1 MKRVQI
7 RQKGERRISAALRI
21 MFVVLLLAAQVAVV
35 ILISHV
41 LKQYVAIGYGV
52 LQIISVFLAIHIY
65 NEPGE
70 LSYKLIWFILFLL
83 APAVGLILW
92 FLWGGAA
99 QKRHLPEQ
107 ERRIADEPE
116 SVRARSEIA
125 LDKLTRQLPAWSRTA
140 NFLSRRGFRL
150 YQNTKVTYFA
160 EGAPLL
166 RDIIDRAGKAERFIF
181 LEYFILAEG
190 KLWDEL
196 ERILCAKARAGV
208 EVKIIFDDFGNIKR
222 FSGETIDSLREA
234 GVEVFIFNP
243 VHEYVNRLSF
253 NYRDHRKIACIDGD
267 AAYTGGA
274 NIADEYANIIERYG
288 YWKDGGVRLEGEGVW
303 GLTRSFIQMCVNI
316 GGVMHN
322 EHDYYRPHTP
332 VKSDGFCQ
340 PFVDGPQNN
349 PDNPAEDTFLQ
360 MISTARRFLYIT
372 TPYFIPDE
380 SLMRA
385 LCIAG
390 DGGVDVRL
398 MLPGKPDHWYA
409 DCVAESYFG
418 ELIVHGV
425 KVYRYTP
432 GMLHAKSVMVDRE
445 AAFVGSV
452 NMDYRSFELDY
463 ECGVMVYGAPMIESL
478 LEDMDSIVDQSR
490 LVTAEEWQHRSLLRR
505 VLEPVLRLFAIWM

>member
-21 MFVVLLLAAQVAVV
+21 MFVVLLLAVQVAVV
-35 ILISHV
+35 VLISHA
-41 LKQYVAIGYGV
+41 LRQYVAIGYAA
-52 LQIISVFLAIHIY
+52 LQIISVLLAIHIY

-70 LSYKLIWFILFLL
+70 LSYKLIWFILLLL
-83 APAVGLILW
+83 APVTGLILW

-99 QKRHLPEQ
+99 QKRRLPRAAQ
-107 ERRIADEPE
+107 RAADEPE
-116 SVRARSEIA
+116 SVRARCEIA
-125 LDKLTRQLPAWSRTA
+125 MDKLTRQMPAWSRTA
-140 NFLSRRGFRL
+140 SFLSHRGFCL
-150 YQNTKVTYFA
+150 YQNTKVTYFPD
-160 EGAPLL
+160 GAPLL
-166 RDIIDRAGKAERFIF
+166 RDLIDRVARAERFIF

-196 ERILCAKARAGV
+196 EAILCAKARAGV

-222 FSGETIDSLREA
+222 FSGETIDSLRAA

-267 AAYTGGA
+267 VAYTGGV

-288 YWKDGGVRLEGEGVW
+288 YWKDSGVRLEGEGAW
-303 GLTRSFIQMCVNI
+303 GLTQRFIRMCVTI
-316 GGVMHN
+316 GGVMHD

-332 VKSDGFCQ
+332 VKSDGYCQ

-349 PDNPAEDTFLQ
+349 PDNPAEDVFLQ

-418 ELIVHGV
+418 ELIAHGV

-478 LEDMDSIVDQSR
+478 LEDMDAIVEQSH
-490 LVTAEEWQHRSLLRR
+490 LVTAEEWEKRSVLRR
-505 VLEPVLRLFAIWM
+505 VFEPLLRLFAIWM

>member
-21 MFVVLLLAAQVAVV
+21 MFVVLLLAVQVAVV
-35 ILISHV
+35 VLISHA
-41 LKQYVAIGYGV
+41 LRQYVAIGYAA
-52 LQIISVFLAIHIY
+52 LQIISVLLAIHIY

-70 LSYKLIWFILFLL
+70 LSYKLIWFILLLL
-83 APAVGLILW
+83 APVTGLILW

-99 QKRHLPEQ
+99 QKRRLPRAAQ
-107 ERRIADEPE
+107 RAADEPE

-125 LDKLTRQLPAWSRTA
+125 MDKLTRQMPAWSRTA
-140 NFLSRRGFRL
+140 NFLSRRGFCL
-150 YQNTKVTYFA
+150 YQNTKVTYFPD
-160 EGAPLL
+160 GAPLL
-166 RDIIDRAGKAERFIF
+166 RDLIDRVARAERFIF

-196 ERILCAKARAGV
+196 EAILCAKARAGV

-243 VHEYVNRLSF
+243 VHEYVNRLYF
-253 NYRDHRKIACIDGD
+253 NYRDHRKITVIDGET
-267 AAYTGGA
+267 AYTGGV
-274 NIADEYANIIERYG
+274 NIADEYANLIDRFG
-288 YWKDGGVRLEGEGVW
+288 YWKDSGIRLEGEGVW
-303 GLTRSFIQMCVNI
+303 GLTAAFLNMWSFL
-316 GGVMHN
+316 GGELH
-322 EHDYYRPHTP
+322 EERDYYRPHTSP
-332 VKSDGFCQ
+332 ASDGFCQ
-340 PFVDGPQNN
+340 PFLDGPQNN

-360 MISTARRFLYIT
+360 LIGSARRFLYIT

-380 SLMRA
+380 NIMRA

-398 MLPGKPDHWYA
+398 MLPGTPDHWYA
-409 DCVAESYFG
+409 DAVADSYIG
-418 ELIVHGV
+418 ELLEHHV

-432 GMLHAKSVMVDRE
+432 GFLHAKSIMVDRE

-452 NMDYRSFELDY
+452 NFDYRSFELHY
-463 ECGVMVYGAPMIESL
+463 ECGVMLYGASAIESL
-478 LEDMDSIVDQSR
+478 LEDMDGILDKSHA
-490 LVTAEEWQHRSLLRR
+490 VTPEEWAHRGLLRR
-505 VLEPVLRLFAIWM
+505 MFEPILRVFSIWM

>member
-166 RDIIDRAGKAERFIF
+166 RDLIDRAGKAERFIF

-196 ERILCAKARAGV
+196 ERILCAKAR
-208 EVKIIFDDFGNIKR
+208 
-222 FSGETIDSLREA
+222 A

-372 TPYFIPDE
+372 SPYFIPDE
-380 SLMRA
+380 SLMRT

-418 ELIVHGV
+418 ELIAHGV